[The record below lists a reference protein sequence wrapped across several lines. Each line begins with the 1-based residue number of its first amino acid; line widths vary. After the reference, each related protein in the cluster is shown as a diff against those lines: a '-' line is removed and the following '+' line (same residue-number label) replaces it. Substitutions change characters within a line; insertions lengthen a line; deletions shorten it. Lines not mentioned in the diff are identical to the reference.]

1 MNGRAQARL
10 NQVVCTLEGMATL
23 LQATPGNFSV
33 VIHGDRDCVNVLVSG
48 MDHPGAER
56 FFCTNL
62 TEAQAM
68 AGKTRGPLQACLE
81 AVCRGLRPGLEPE
94 VVFLLGTC
102 LTAVIGDDVEPVVRE
117 VSLATGA
124 KVVALSGAGM
134 RFVSQSAI
142 LDRFAC
148 LMLDA
153 CEPIDTCEA
162 AAAAAGAADPTS
174 VNLLGFHPGAEIL
187 DQLARLGVTVNAVL
201 DRGATVQAWRRLPA
215 AALNLVLDPGLYP
228 EALARAEQ
236 RFGVRPLE
244 VTYPLGA
251 RSTSAFFGQV
261 LGVVP
266 TAADPAPVLREAEAN
281 AMRVVAEAR
290 ERTRGKRLGYNIGS
304 MKNLRPL
311 TLAREGL
318 VDLAPFEELELD
330 VTILVQGDD
339 RPERL
344 AAVRETLEGF
354 GCTAPL
360 AVFSDTVFFG
370 ELCRSSRCQLVYAS
384 DHLRD
389 QARGAAVGFLES
401 GALKPGYG
409 AVEHNLQL
417 ITKALEGA
425 EGKP

>member
-1 MNGRAQARL
+1 MSGRAQAKL

-23 LQATPGNFSV
+23 LQATPGDFAV
-33 VIHGDRDCVNVLVSG
+33 VIHGDRDCVNVLVPG
-48 MDHPGAER
+48 MGHPGAER

-62 TEAQAM
+62 TEAQAV
-68 AGKTRGPLQACLE
+68 AGKTRAPLQACLE
-81 AVCRGLRPGLEPE
+81 AVSRGLEPGLEPE
-94 VVFLLGTC
+94 VVFVLGTC

-117 VSLATGA
+117 VSESTGVS
-124 KVVALSGAGM
+124 VVALSGAGM
-134 RFVSQSAI
+134 RFVPQSTI

-153 CEPIDTCEA
+153 CEPVETCESA
-162 AAAAAGAADPTS
+162 AAAAATADPTS
-174 VNLLGFHPGAEIL
+174 VNLLGHHPGAEVL
-187 DQLARLGVTVNAVL
+187 DQLRQLGVTVNAIL
-201 DRGATVQAWRRLPA
+201 DLGTPVATWRRLPA
-215 AALNLVLDPGLYP
+215 AAWNLVLDPGLYP
-228 EALARAEQ
+228 ETLEQAEQ

-251 RSTSAFFGQV
+251 RATSAFFGQV
-261 LGVVP
+261 LGAVP
-266 TAADPAPVLREAEAN
+266 TEADPAPVLRDAEAE

-290 ERTRGKRLGYNIGS
+290 EKIQGKRLGYNIGS

-318 VDLAPFEELELD
+318 VDLAAFEELELD

-339 RPERL
+339 RPDRL

-370 ELCRSSRCQLVYAS
+370 ELCRSARCELVYAS

-389 QARGAAVGFLES
+389 QTHQAGVGFLEN

-409 AVEHNLQL
+409 AVEHNLQ
-417 ITKALEGA
+417 IIIEALEGTA
-425 EGKP
+425 GNP

>member
-1 MNGRAQARL
+1 MSGRAQARL

-23 LQATPGNFSV
+23 LQATPGNFAV
-33 VIHGDRDCVNVLVSG
+33 VIHGDRDCVNVLVPG

-62 TEAQAM
+62 TEAQAV
-68 AGKTRGPLQACLE
+68 AGRTRDPLRTCLE
-81 AVCRGLRPGLEPE
+81 AVCTGLEPD
-94 VVFLLGTC
+94 VVFVLGTC
-102 LTAVIGDDVEPVVRE
+102 LTAVIGDVVEPVVRE
-117 VSLATGA
+117 VSESSGVS
-124 KVVALSGAGM
+124 VVALSGAGM
-134 RFVSQSAI
+134 RFVSQSTI

-153 CEPIDTCEA
+153 CEPIDTCESASA
-162 AAAAAGAADPTS
+162 ATAGADPTS
-174 VNLLGFHPGAEIL
+174 INLLGFHPGGEVLA
-187 DQLARLGVTVNAVL
+187 QLAQLGVTVNAIL
-201 DRGATVQAWRRLPA
+201 DLGTTVADWRRLPA

-228 EALARAEQ
+228 EALTQAEQ

-251 RSTSAFFGQV
+251 RATSAFFGQV
-261 LGVVP
+261 LGAVP
-266 TAADPAPVLREAEAN
+266 TVADPAPVLREAEAE

-290 ERTRGKRLGYNIGS
+290 EKIRGKRLGYNIGS

-318 VDLAPFEELELD
+318 IDLASFEELELD

-344 AAVRETLEGF
+344 TAVRETLEGF

-370 ELCRSSRCQLVYAS
+370 ELCRSSRCELVYAS

-389 QARGAAVGFLES
+389 QARQAEVGHLES

-409 AVEHNLQL
+409 AVEHNIQR
-417 ITKALEGA
+417 IVKALEGV
-425 EGKP
+425 GGNT